1 MRFAQTCAN
10 ICGILAICVFTEDT
24 KAKSLSSPVSSGKMA
39 KHDRTSSQLSS
50 YPPVLVLQI
59 FGGWVATLVV
69 AGVSAGIMTAVL
81 VYSPNK
87 LMSDD
92 RVYANKALNAESL
105 AMVNL
110 AGGATGPL
118 GVRYPLLELWSNH
131 LCWAYML
138 VIQLLLCCM
147 HCLAHSCLGCTT
159 CKLSLQ

>member
-1 MRFAQTCAN
+1 M
-10 ICGILAICVFTEDT
+10 
-24 KAKSLSSPVSSGKMA
+24 
-39 KHDRTSSQLSS
+39 
-50 YPPVLVLQI
+50 
-59 FGGWVATLVV
+59 

-118 GVRYPLLELWSNH
+118 GVRYPLLELWSHH

-147 HCLAHSCLGCTT
+147 HCLAHVWAAPHASCHCNDVTTVHISAAVADVRCVVQPLNATLLGYSKAYQVDLRNVVNTNIQAFT
-159 CKLSLQ
+159 QLQAAQAQG

>member
-1 MRFAQTCAN
+1 M
-10 ICGILAICVFTEDT
+10 
-24 KAKSLSSPVSSGKMA
+24 
-39 KHDRTSSQLSS
+39 
-50 YPPVLVLQI
+50 LQI
-59 FGGWVATLVV
+59 FLGWVATLIV

-118 GVRYPLLELWSNH
+118 RVST
-131 LCWAYML
+131 
-138 VIQLLLCCM
+138 
-147 HCLAHSCLGCTT
+147 S
-159 CKLSLQ
+159 